1 MDFSVPLGLGCLMF
15 GLPNV
20 YVGWSNLRGR
30 GTPPQFLS
38 NRVLRYLF
46 APETFP
52 PVMRPSGWFGGVMQ
66 LGYGSAFA
74 AVGLVLIV
82 SGFAQPFA

>member
-1 MDFSVPLGLGCLMF
+1 MDFSVPLGLACLMF

-20 YVGWSNLRGR
+20 YVAWSNLRGR
-30 GTPPQFLS
+30 GTPPRFLGS
-38 NRVLRYLF
+38 RVLRYLF

-52 PVMRPSGWFGGVMQ
+52 PSMRPSGSFGGVMQ

-82 SGFAQPFA
+82 